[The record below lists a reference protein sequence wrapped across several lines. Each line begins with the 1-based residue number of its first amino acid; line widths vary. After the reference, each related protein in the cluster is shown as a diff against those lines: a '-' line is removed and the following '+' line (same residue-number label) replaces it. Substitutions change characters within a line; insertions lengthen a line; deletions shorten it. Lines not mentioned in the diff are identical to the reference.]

1 MQCHMI
7 KDMLSIN
14 DSETQVSGNHKF
26 PDSVVEIAPSKGL
39 IFNTLKM
46 RVAFFNRVNLVK
58 EELKFL
64 ESQSKGK
71 RKARPG
77 VIEDPTYTSISIFMR
92 VLRNQYSE
100 NLYLIKEALTKL
112 I

>member
-1 MQCHMI
+1 
-7 KDMLSIN
+7 
-14 DSETQVSGNHKF
+14 
-26 PDSVVEIAPSKGL
+26 
-39 IFNTLKM
+39 M

-58 EELKFL
+58 EELKFI

-71 RKARPG
+71 KKARPG
-77 VIEDPTYTSISIFMR
+77 VIEDPTYTSFAIFMR

-100 NLYLIKEALTKL
+100 NIYLVKEALSKIIEDQQFLKQLITKNK